1 MRISLLAVL
10 ALAPLAACSTVK
22 EAVKGPELAPVGY
35 PAALVGREQ
44 PTFVSAREPAPQA
57 ASANSLWRTGA
68 RAFFIDQ
75 RANRVGDI
83 LTVQIDIDDS
93 AQTKNTSTSSRTSGM
108 KAGVDN
114 FLGLESSLGRF
125 FPGGFDP
132 ANAVNTNSATNNTG
146 TGAVTRSEKI
156 SLTIAAVV
164 TNVLPNGNMVIQG
177 TQEVRTNAE
186 LRQLTVAGIERPED
200 ISSANTIK
208 HTQIAE
214 ARISYGGRGDI
225 SRVQKV
231 PGGQSLVER
240 FQPF

>member
-1 MRISLLAVL
+1 MRLRLVLLA

-22 EAVKGPELAPVGY
+22 EAVRGPELAPVGY
-35 PAALVGREQ
+35 PAALVPREQ
-44 PTFVSAREPAPQA
+44 SILASAREPAPQS

-68 RAFFIDQ
+68 RAFFNDQ
-75 RANRVGDI
+75 RASRIGDI

-93 AQTKNTSTSSRTSGM
+93 AKTTNASESSRTSGV
-108 KAGVDN
+108 KAGVPH
-114 FLGLESSLGRF
+114 FFGLESTIGKVLPSQ
-125 FPGGFDP
+125 FDP
-132 ANAVNTNSATNNTG
+132 NTLIETNSTSSNAGGGSVNR
-146 TGAVTRSEKI
+146 AEKI

-164 TNVLPNGNMVIQG
+164 TGVLPNGNMMIQG
-177 TQEVRTNAE
+177 VQEVRTNAD
-186 LRQLTVAGIERPED
+186 LRQLTVAGIVRPED

-231 PGGQSLVER
+231 PAGQAVYER
-240 FQPF
+240 FSPF